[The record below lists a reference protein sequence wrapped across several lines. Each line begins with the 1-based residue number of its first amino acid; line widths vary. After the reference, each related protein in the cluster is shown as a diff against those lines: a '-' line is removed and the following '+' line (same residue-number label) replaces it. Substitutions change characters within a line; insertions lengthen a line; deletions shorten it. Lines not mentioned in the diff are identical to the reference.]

1 MSDMHDD
8 DNAEALA
15 DEKKV
20 ESAMADSK
28 MASLFDIRLV
38 VGGVLAIYGAILTVM
53 GIVDNSKA
61 VQKAA
66 GIRINLWTG
75 LAMLAL
81 GVLFLLWMK
90 WRPLRPQDLHSE
102 DEPYDKTEAGRDE
115 RVVTDDGRTRTQQ
128 PG

>member
-1 MSDMHDD
+1 MAPMSDMHED
-8 DNAEALA
+8 DNEEALA

-20 ESAMADSK
+20 EAAMADSK

-38 VGGVLAIYGAILTVM
+38 VGGVLVIYGAILTVM
-53 GIVDNSKA
+53 GIVDSSKA

-81 GVLFLLWMK
+81 GALFLLWISGARCACRA
-90 WRPLRPQDLHSE
+90 WTPGTSRTTRRRP
-102 DEPYDKTEAGRDE
+102 AGTN
-115 RVVTDDGRTRTQQ
+115 VW
-128 PG
+128 